1 MVPDLIAMH
10 MRALHPFEKALT
22 LLLAFGPFLV
32 LGSVV
37 AIRRRHE
44 ADDETTQ
51 PAQQPTQR
59 SADVHQSA

>member
-10 MRALHPFEKALT
+10 MGALHPFEKALT

-44 ADDETTQ
+44 SDDET
-51 PAQQPTQR
+51 AQQPVQL

>member
-1 MVPDLIAMH
+1 MVPDLIVMH
-10 MRALHPFEKALT
+10 MGALHPLEKALT

-44 ADDETTQ
+44 SDDETTQ
-51 PAQQPTQR
+51 PQR